1 MASVVEEIEFLIQ
14 MYKKASNKQ
23 KFLAVLQQLYGEND
37 FSKDAFELMRRIVV
51 ADQGGSWDALG
62 GTPAPS
68 KPAPRVAVRKPVAPA
83 NDGCSGGGGGR
94 VSSGC

>member
-1 MASVVEEIEFLIQ
+1 MASVVEELEFLIQ

-23 KFLAVLQQLYGEND
+23 KFLVVMKQLFGEND
-37 FSKDAFELMRRIVV
+37 FSKDAYELMRRIVI

-83 NDGCSGGGGGR
+83 NDGGGGR